1 MDVTPSGWGEV
12 QSTNTVL
19 IIIFPFNPSQYLP
32 IRCTLRGNGANNM
45 GTLLPPNTSHI
56 LQSGISLVQRAIS
69 VTNILLSKR
78 CFRFFSI
85 NIEPSLLLIVFC
97 PTVTGANNET
107 KKLVSNLAL
116 LSEQL
121 TELNCSHK
129 FLEWLYIFRP
139 KKNQKSGSITI
150 ACSYFS

>member
-56 LQSGISLVQRAIS
+56 LQSGVSPVQRAIS
-69 VTNILLSKR
+69 VTNILPSKI

-85 NIEPSLLLIVFC
+85 DIEPYLLLIVFC
-97 PTVTGANNET
+97 QTVTVNTEAKN
-107 KKLVSNLAL
+107 LISNLAL
-116 LSEQL
+116 HSEQL
-121 TELNCSHK
+121 TELRCSDI
-129 FLEWLYIFRP
+129 FLELL
-139 KKNQKSGSITI
+139 
-150 ACSYFS
+150 